1 MPHVQF
7 TLRRLLLAIA
17 LLAFIMCLT
26 VSAHKLLKRRE
37 RFLELAEAHASRRV
51 DYGEGR
57 GSRCFKDEFYNGNV
71 LKTDFVNYL
80 DELRDHYGA
89 LEKKCRYAASRPW
102 IETEPDAEPPC
113 YHFNSAEVEFRR
125 RGR

>member
-26 VSAHKLLKRRE
+26 VGAHKLLKRRE
-37 RFLELAEAHASRRV
+37 RFIELAEAHASRR
-51 DYGEGR
+51 DDFGEGR
-57 GSRCFKDEFYNGNV
+57 GSNCFKDEFYNGNV
-71 LKTDFVNYL
+71 LKTEVVHYL
-80 DELRDHYGA
+80 DELHDHYAA
-89 LEKKCRYAASRPW
+89 LEKKYRYAASHPW

-113 YHFNSAEVEFRR
+113 YHFKSAEVELRR